1 VEEDLKDIY
10 LNSTFKIQNSTFIVR
25 RSDWKIEATPQIG
38 FFQRNQPLE
47 FALILRGRAFALPT
61 P

>member
-47 FALILRGRAFALPT
+47 FALILRG
-61 P
+61 